1 MDKWQEI
8 REELERIQK
17 IYTNDQFLDFLATSL
32 ALKEADKK
40 ELCETLSRLLNLEL
54 KIRSGV

>member
-17 IYTNDQFLDFLATSL
+17 TYTNDQFLDFLATSL